1 MYDLNGKVFLLN
13 LEWMIH
19 TCRSGRRLLLV
30 CEEIHLASGGH
41 RRRRRFA
48 VENSTTAGG
57 AGG

>member
-1 MYDLNGKVFLLN
+1 MYNLNGKVFLLN

-30 CEEIHLASGGH
+30 REEIHLASGGQQ
-41 RRRRRFA
+41 RRRLFA
-48 VENSTTAGG
+48 VENSTAAAG